1 VQSCRAELEAC
12 VNDRIAALT
21 QNVQRAEAA
30 VQRLTEHDARADVTA
45 QALDARLAQAADERA
60 NEVQES
66 IAAKV
71 SGLEAN
77 LRAAAEDQTRALEA
91 TGTAMRNDLRD
102 RLRANTSVA
111 QSTDTRTTELA
122 EIISA
127 AQDALE
133 QVVARVEA
141 LEGIAGALTDRLE
154 QQAHSDLAAAPQE
167 SGRSEAAAD
176 GADGAARRGPKRE
189 PRDTPDLR

>member
-1 VQSCRAELEAC
+1 VQRRRAELETY
-12 VNDRIAALT
+12 VNDRVDALT
-21 QNVQRAEAA
+21 QQVRRAEAA
-30 VQRLTEHDARADVTA
+30 VQRLTEHDARAEVTA

-66 IAAKV
+66 VAAKA
-71 SGLEAN
+71 SALEAS
-77 LRAAAEDQTRALEA
+77 LRAAAEDQTRTLEA

-111 QSTDTRTTELA
+111 QASDTRTRELA
-122 EIISA
+122 ETILA
-127 AQDALE
+127 AQVALE

-141 LEGIAGALTDRLE
+141 LEGIAGALTDRME
-154 QQAHSDLAAAPQE
+154 QQARSDLAAVPQE
-167 SGRSEAAAD
+167 TSGSEAAAD
-176 GADGAARRGPKRE
+176 GAAHRAPKRE